1 MTLKGIG
8 MMHPMTLR
16 GFLLAAILT
25 SYLYAAAEP
34 AGLKHEAAAAG
45 LSPFLNE
52 PAEYKNMRMAWW
64 RQARFGMFIHW
75 GLYAEPAGQWNGKTH
90 YGEWIQNEAQIPLD
104 DYTQIATRFN
114 PAKFNAAD
122 WVRIAQS
129 SGVKYLVITS
139 KHHDGFCLFDSTL
152 TDYTVMHTPFHRDI
166 LKELSEECRKQG
178 LKFCTY
184 YSIMDWH
191 HPDYLPRRRW
201 EKRPAEGANF
211 DRYVQ
216 YMKGQLKEII
226 SRYEPAVLWFDG
238 EWENTWTEER
248 GRDLYQYVRSLKPD
262 MIINNRVGKG
272 RQGMAGTYDP
282 NEAVGDFGTPEQEI
296 PATGLLYDWETCMT
310 MNDHWG
316 YNKADKNYKSGPDLI
331 RKLVDI
337 VSKGGNFL
345 LNVGP
350 TAEGLFPP
358 ESLQRLEQIGQWI
371 HINGDSIYG
380 TTASRFKELTFG
392 RSTTKG
398 HRLYLHIFDW
408 PADGRLVLPGLVSN
422 PVSAHFLQ
430 DPNCPIGITCEPINV
445 VLAVPEKALDPV
457 VTVIELTFDS
467 EPEIIYGPEIYPE
480 ETEFT
485 SPIDVSFSDFVV
497 DGPYRIHYTLD
508 GSDPNSS
515 SLYYEEPFT
524 LRNSAIV
531 SCVKI
536 ARDGRPVSPISRKHY
551 LRKETPKN
559 SNQ

>member
-1 MTLKGIG
+1 

-25 SYLYAAAEP
+25 SYLYGAAEP
-34 AGLKHEAAAAG
+34 DVLKHETASAALA
-45 LSPFLNE
+45 PFLNE
-52 PAEYKNMRMAWW
+52 PAEYRDMRMAWW

-104 DYTQIATRFN
+104 EYTTITTRFN

-152 TDYTVMHTPFHRDI
+152 TDYTVMHTPFKRDI

-226 SRYEPAVLWFDG
+226 SSYEPAVLWFDG

-262 MIINNRVGKG
+262 IIINNRVGKG

-296 PATGLLYDWETCMT
+296 PATGLPYDWETCMT

-331 RKLVDI
+331 RKLVDV

-398 HRLYLHIFDW
+398 HRLYIHVFDW
-408 PADGRLVLPGLVSN
+408 PADGRLVLAGLVSN

-467 EPEIIYGPEIYPE
+467 DPEIIYGPEIYPE

-536 ARDGRPVSPISRKHY
+536 ARDGRPVSPVSRKQY

>member
-1 MTLKGIG
+1 

-201 EKRPAEGANF
+201 EKRPADGANF

>member
-1 MTLKGIG
+1 MKSDITLYSI
-8 MMHPMTLR
+8 
-16 GFLLAAILT
+16 FVAALFIIPVCK
-25 SYLYAAAEP
+25 AESVQKKELQ
-34 AGLKHEAAAAG
+34 ANASHF
-45 LSPFLNE
+45 SNE
-52 PAEYKNMRMAWW
+52 PVEYKNMRMDWW

-90 YGEWIQNEAQIPLD
+90 YGEWIQHEAQISLD
-104 DYTQIATRFN
+104 DYTQIISRFN
-114 PAKFNAAD
+114 PLGFNAAD
-122 WVRIAQS
+122 WVNIAKS
-129 SGVKYLVITS
+129 SGAKYIVITS
-139 KHHDGFCLFDSTL
+139 KHHDGFCLFDSAL
-152 TDYTVMHTPFHRDI
+152 TDYTVMNTPFKRDV
-166 LKELSEECRKQG
+166 LKKLSEECRKQG

-184 YSIMDWH
+184 HSIMDWH
-191 HPDYLPRRRW
+191 HPDYLPRRNW
-201 EKRPAEGANF
+201 EKRPAEGADF

-226 SRYEPAVLWFDG
+226 ANYEPAVLWFDG
-238 EWENTWTEER
+238 EWEKTWTEER

-262 MIINNRVGKG
+262 IIINNRVGKG
-272 RQGMAGTYDP
+272 RQGMTGTYDP
-282 NEAVGDFGTPEQEI
+282 NEAAGDFGTPEQEI
-296 PATGLLYDWETCMT
+296 PATGLNYDWETCMT

-358 ESLQRLEQIGQWI
+358 ESIQRLEQIGQWMNV
-371 HINGDSIYG
+371 NGDSIYG
-380 TTASRFKELTFG
+380 TTASRFKELPFG

-398 HRLYLHIFDW
+398 NRLYIHIFDW
-408 PADGRLVLPGLVSN
+408 PADGRLILPGLISN

-430 DPNCPIGITCEPINV
+430 DPNCPIGITCEPINI
-445 VLAVPEKALDPV
+445 VLALPEKALDPV
-457 VTVIELTFDS
+457 ATVIELTFDS
-467 EPEIIYGPEIYPE
+467 VPEIVYGPEIYPE

-508 GSDPNSS
+508 GSDPNSA

-524 LRNSAIV
+524 LRNSATV
-531 SCVKI
+531 SCLKI
-536 ARDGRPVSPISRKHY
+536 ARDGQPISPVSRKQY
-551 LRKETPKN
+551 IRKEPPAKPKK
-559 SNQ
+559 

>member
-1 MTLKGIG
+1 
-8 MMHPMTLR
+8 MHQMTLR

-25 SYLYAAAEP
+25 SYLYGAAEP
-34 AGLKHEAAAAG
+34 DVLKHETASAALA
-45 LSPFLNE
+45 PFLNE
-52 PAEYKNMRMAWW
+52 PAEYRDMRMAWW

-104 DYTQIATRFN
+104 EYTTITTRFN

-139 KHHDGFCLFDSTL
+139 KHHDGFCLFDSIL
-152 TDYTVMHTPFHRDI
+152 TDYTVMHTPFKRDI

-226 SRYEPAVLWFDG
+226 SSYEPAVLWFDG

-262 MIINNRVGKG
+262 IIINNRVGKG

-296 PATGLLYDWETCMT
+296 PATGLPYDWETCMT

-331 RKLVDI
+331 RKLVDV

-380 TTASRFKELTFG
+380 TTASRFKELAFG

-398 HRLYLHIFDW
+398 NRLYLHIFDW
-408 PADGRLVLPGLVSN
+408 PADGKLVLPGLVSN

-467 EPEIIYGPEIYPE
+467 DPEIIYGPEIYPE

-536 ARDGRPVSPISRKHY
+536 ARDGRPVSPVSRKQY
-551 LRKETPKN
+551 LRKDTPKN